1 MSGIAPHITS
11 CECLGNALNL
21 NNVEIED
28 IILENHTEKLRIYKV
43 LLQWKSKKD
52 INDQPCTLY
61 SLLHEIREAEKFH
74 GVKCCWESIVEFI
87 EKKVCIS

>member
-1 MSGIAPHITS
+1 MSGIATRITS

-21 NNVEIED
+21 NNVEIEH
-28 IILENHTEKLRIYKV
+28 IILDNHTEKLRIYKV
-43 LLQWKSKKD
+43 LLQWKSKKEF
-52 INDQPCTLY
+52 IDQPCTLY
-61 SLLHEIREAEKFH
+61 SLLHEVREA